1 MNYEHNMKKTSE
13 KILEYIKIH
22 EQATANELVGFL
34 LISQRAVFRQ
44 LSNLLSEKKLTK
56 IGKPPKV
63 FYQLGDNDKKENI
76 QFELSKSLKKTIAE
90 NFFIITPS
98 GERKE
103 GLDGFIFWC
112 QKTNQPIEKTAKEYV
127 ATLKKYDAFKK
138 DGIIDGMKKIQ
149 GTFERTQLDRIFY
162 LDFYSIERFGKT
174 KLGQLLLYAKQSQD
188 KKLMRELAVN
198 IKPKVDDLIKKYQI
212 DAICFI
218 PPTVKRQV
226 QFMKELEKNLHPK
239 IRKISIE
246 KVKTQIIV
254 PQKTLNKLEDR
265 IENARKTIIVSDDN
279 FCKNILLIDDAVGS
293 GATLNETAG
302 QIKRKGICT
311 GKIVGLA
318 ITGSFKGF
326 DVISEV

>member
-13 KILEYIKIH
+13 KILQYIESH
-22 EQATANELVGFL
+22 EQATANELVDFL
-34 LISQRAVFRQ
+34 LISERAVFKQ
-44 LSNLLSEKKLTK
+44 LSNLLAEKKLTK

-63 FYQLGDNDKKENI
+63 FYQISGNEKKESM
-76 QFELSKSLKKTIAE
+76 QFKLDKSLEKIITE
-90 NFFIITPS
+90 NFFVITPS

-103 GLDGFIFWC
+103 GLDGFVFWC
-112 QKTNQPIEKTAKEYV
+112 GKTNQPIEKTAKEYA
-127 ATLKKYDAFKK
+127 ATLKKYNAFKK
-138 DGIIDGMKKIQ
+138 NGIIDGMKKIQ
-149 GTFERTQLDRIFY
+149 ETFKQTQLDHVFY

-188 KKLMRELAVN
+188 KKLMRELAAD
-198 IKPKVDDLIKKYQI
+198 IKPKVDDLIRRYDI
-212 DAICFI
+212 DAIGFI

-265 IENARKTIIVSDDN
+265 IENARKTIIVSDN
-279 FCKNILLIDDAVGS
+279 NPCRNILLIDDAVGS
-293 GATLNETAG
+293 GATLNETAD

-311 GKIVGLA
+311 GKIIGLA